1 MTSPIVASSTLAMAA
16 AVALGLTAGVALAQE
31 AGFGGQGNVSK
42 NQVPGPGVDNPSDPA
57 AGNPGSRAQIPTAP
71 QKQEDLYD
79 SGSSGTSTGEAGSE
93 VTQKPNSSDP
103 SPSR

>member
-1 MTSPIVASSTLAMAA
+1 MASAPVSR
-16 AVALGLTAGVALAQE
+16 V
-31 AGFGGQGNVSK
+31 GQIEWLLDYYRDATN
-42 NQVPGPGVDNPSDPA
+42 NHLL
-57 AGNPGSRAQIPTAP
+57 RAQIPTAP

-93 VTQKPNSSDP
+93 ATQKPNSSDP

>member
-1 MTSPIVASSTLAMAA
+1 MKSPILASSTLAMAA
-16 AVALGLTAGVALAQE
+16 AVALGLTA
-31 AGFGGQGNVSK
+31 GGQGNVSK

-79 SGSSGTSTGEAGSE
+79 SGSSGTSTGEAGSGAM
-93 VTQKPNSSDP
+93 QKPNSSDP

>member
-1 MTSPIVASSTLAMAA
+1 
-16 AVALGLTAGVALAQE
+16 
-31 AGFGGQGNVSK
+31 
-42 NQVPGPGVDNPSDPA
+42 VDNPSDPA

-79 SGSSGTSTGEAGSE
+79 SGSSGTSTGEGGSE
-93 VTQKPNSSDP
+93 ATQKPNSSDP